1 MLRTRLLP
9 YIAIASA
16 VSAAAIP
23 QTVSAHGY
31 MDYPP
36 ARQEIC
42 DSDGGFWD
50 SADGSTIP
58 NTACRAAFWESSWIP
73 FIQKHEFAKL
83 VSDYTNQA
91 AVEEG
96 IPSGALC
103 SGGDPDKA
111 GIDLP
116 SSEWQTTPIDPAAN
130 GKLTLLYHADTPH
143 NPSFWKIY
151 LSNANYNP
159 ASSPLAWSDIDLIAE
174 FDDLPVV
181 VINERKYYQMQVTLP
196 TDRTGNAVLFSRW
209 QRVDAAGEGFYNCSD
224 ISFGGDV
231 VAPTWNSI
239 GSAIKSTTD
248 ASAGDTVWFRVFDGS
263 GAETVF
269 EKLPIDATNDAETV
283 WGAQLANAVNN
294 TSSSARLG
302 KLAEDGTVAWDSN
315 DLYGNLVFVKNTNHS
330 FQLEVKKAAVNAAPV
345 LSAPTSVSVDSGQDV
360 QFSVSATDADNDP
373 IDFSISEGSFSIK
386 GNTATVTYSA
396 PDTLQD
402 LIQQVQITATD
413 GQATVSTVVDIAVKG
428 TGPVGETD
436 WRADNVYLA
445 GDSVNHLG
453 TQYTAQWWT
462 KGDEPGTSSVWQAQ
476 AGGSVQ
482 TWNDGVA
489 YSAGD
494 IVMFENA
501 SYEAK
506 WWTKGDLPSNG
517 GPWKRVK

>member
-9 YIAIASA
+9 CIAIASA

-58 NTACRAAFWESSWIP
+58 NTACRAVFWESSWIP

-91 AVEEG
+91 AVEEA

-116 SSEWQTTPIDPAAN
+116 LSEWQTTPIDPAAN
-130 GKLTLLYHADTPH
+130 GELTLLYHADTPH

-231 VAPTWNSI
+231 VGQHGT
-239 GSAIKSTTD
+239 
-248 ASAGDTVWFRVFDGS
+248 ASA
-263 GAETVF
+263 
-269 EKLPIDATNDAETV
+269 
-283 WGAQLANAVNN
+283 
-294 TSSSARLG
+294 
-302 KLAEDGTVAWDSN
+302 
-315 DLYGNLVFVKNTNHS
+315 
-330 FQLEVKKAAVNAAPV
+330 
-345 LSAPTSVSVDSGQDV
+345 V
-360 QFSVSATDADNDP
+360 Q
-373 IDFSISEGSFSIK
+373 
-386 GNTATVTYSA
+386 
-396 PDTLQD
+396 
-402 LIQQVQITATD
+402 
-413 GQATVSTVVDIAVKG
+413 
-428 TGPVGETD
+428 
-436 WRADNVYLA
+436 
-445 GDSVNHLG
+445 
-453 TQYTAQWWT
+453 
-462 KGDEPGTSSVWQAQ
+462 
-476 AGGSVQ
+476 
-482 TWNDGVA
+482 
-489 YSAGD
+489 
-494 IVMFENA
+494 
-501 SYEAK
+501 
-506 WWTKGDLPSNG
+506 
-517 GPWKRVK
+517 